1 VSVIKILFQ
10 VTNRKGELK
19 MKQTLKRIIKS
30 VKSVKGN
37 SLAEFAT
44 TTALMAT
51 LAATAAPKLS
61 EMSEGAKAEKSR
73 NELDKMIKQAGQFY
87 QDTADIEG
95 RGRFP
100 GQDKYNDPV
109 GGTPG
114 ASGYDGSA
122 HESAIMKDIMG
133 EIAADGTV
141 SSEPTLTTYDNSTD
155 LADWVSVFG
164 KDNEDFTAPNPGHL
178 AADDTF
184 DCLADCPGVDNYP
197 SIHGDKGGQPGKEEW
212 KGLFGGEVVGSQYQD
227 GHFVYQV
234 VAGGGTGSDVYPPT
248 LYVADIE
255 NASHFNNVLMP

>member
-1 VSVIKILFQ
+1 
-10 VTNRKGELK
+10 
-19 MKQTLKRIIKS
+19 MKQTLKRILKT

-73 NELDKMIKQAGQFY
+73 NELDKMVKQAGQFY

-100 GQDKYNDPV
+100 GQDKYNLPV
-109 GGTPG
+109 TGTG
-114 ASGYDGSA
+114 NASKTSA
-122 HESAIMKDIMG
+122 EHETAILADLIG
-133 EIAADGTV
+133 DGTNAA
-141 SSEPTLTTYDNSTD
+141 TYTSFTSGDG
-155 LADWVSVFG
+155 ADWVSVFG
-164 KDNEDFTAPNPGHL
+164 QSNADFPKPAGTTL
-178 AADDTF
+178 AADDVAGATA
-184 DCLADCPGVDNYP
+184 CGDCPGLGNYP
-197 SIHGDKGGQPGKEEW
+197 SIHGDGVTKSGHDEW
-212 KGLFGGEVVGSQYQD
+212 KQLFGGEVVGSQYQD

-234 VAGGGTGSDVYPPT
+234 VKGGGTGSSVYPPT

-255 NASHFNNVLMP
+255 NATHFNNVLMP

>member
-1 VSVIKILFQ
+1 
-10 VTNRKGELK
+10 

-73 NELDKMIKQAGQFY
+73 NELDKIVKQAGQFY

-100 GQDKYNDPV
+100 GQDKFNIAVTGIPAS
-109 GGTPG
+109 GPG
-114 ASGYDGSA
+114 ALDTDNDETHEGRILAQIVGS
-122 HESAIMKDIMG
+122 ELVD
-133 EIAADGTV
+133 
-141 SSEPTLTTYDNSTD
+141 PTFTTYTSTNGK
-155 LADWVSVFG
+155 DWVSIFDT
-164 KDNEDFTAPNPGHL
+164 DNEDFPVPSDATLGAND
-178 AADDTF
+178 ANSM
-184 DCLADCPGVDNYP
+184 CEDCPGNGYYP
-197 SIHGDKGGQPGKEEW
+197 SIHGDGVQKKGSDEW

-234 VAGGGTGSDVYPPT
+234 VAGGGTGDDVYPPV

-255 NASHFNNVLMP
+255 NASHFNNVLEP